1 MRVVYLDR
9 EAFITKYAKNDP
21 AVLADVRTSMQ
32 RLEEK
37 FAPTGWVMLECQ
49 LLDSSSR
56 GQLTIAAF
64 GPQNTWKTIPE
75 GPVSLRGAASDMSVV
90 VAACLCE
97 PRPRVVGV
105 VFQYDESGNCA
116 QICYYYEGNLES
128 PPELESEFVRLVSPV
143 VEKYSD
149 VQIDLRASG
158 SLAVISEISRET
170 ATTICQEV
178 WNILK
183 AAGWLKSD
191 DPDDG
196 NLEVEE
202 NLPVV

>member
-1 MRVVYLDR
+1 MSVVYLDR
-9 EAFITKYAKNDP
+9 EAFIAKCAKDDSAVMAEIRTELQRTEDKFKP
-21 AVLADVRTSMQ
+21 A
-32 RLEEK
+32 
-37 FAPTGWVMLECQ
+37 GWVMLECQ

-56 GQLTIAAF
+56 GQLSIVPF
-64 GPQNTWKTIPE
+64 GPHNTWKTIPE
-75 GPVSLRGAASDMSVV
+75 GPVSPRGLASDMSVV
-90 VAACLCE
+90 VAVCLRE
-97 PRPRVVGV
+97 PSPRVVEV

-128 PPELESEFVRLVSPV
+128 PPELESEFVRLVAPI

-149 VQIDLRASG
+149 VQIDLRAAE
-158 SLAVISEISRET
+158 SLAAIYEISREA

-196 NLEVEE
+196 NLEVDE